1 MAFTPSITT
10 TRTRITYQQWW
21 RRRQKLIPYFFIA
34 PFFIVFIGFF
44 LGPAIYAFFASFH
57 DWHLLGEMKF
67 IGLKNYRLLFRDRT
81 LWLSVTNT
89 LYYFAAALLVQYP
102 LALLLAIALNQ
113 KALQGRHILTPL
125 MFIPV
130 LTSPVVVVIVFQI
143 FLDRTYGLF
152 NFPLRAL
159 GLEPIN
165 WLGSRQ
171 LSKAAVALL
180 ITWRWTGYNMVL
192 FLASLQS
199 IPQELYEAAWVDGAN
214 KARSFWHITL
224 PMLRPAIAYVLIMGF
239 ISAWQMFDE
248 SWLLTNGGPADS
260 SLSVGNYLYR
270 VGIREVRMGYAS
282 AIGVVLF
289 IMVFITS
296 GWQNRILG
304 LYTRGE

>member
-1 MAFTPSITT
+1 MALTASATA
-10 TRTRITYQQWW
+10 TRAIHRQWW
-21 RRRQKLIPYFFIA
+21 QQRQKLAPYLFIA
-34 PFFIVFIGFF
+34 PFFIIFIGFF
-44 LGPAIYAFFASFH
+44 LVPAFYAFFASLH

-67 IGLKNYRLLFRDRT
+67 VGLKNYRLVLRDKT
-81 LWLSVTNT
+81 LWLAVTNT
-89 LYYFAAALLVQYP
+89 IYYFAAALLIQYP
-102 LALLLAIALNQ
+102 LALALAVVLNQ
-113 KALQGRHILTPL
+113 KALRGRRILTPL
-125 MFIPV
+125 MFIPI
-130 LTSPVVVVIVFQI
+130 LTSPVVVVIVFQV

-171 LSKAAVALL
+171 FSKAAVALL
-180 ITWRWTGYNMVL
+180 ITWRWTGYNMIL

-214 KARSFWHITL
+214 KVRSFWHITL

-248 SWLLTNGGPADS
+248 SWLLTNGGPVDS

-282 AIGVVLF
+282 AVGVILF
-289 IMVFITS
+289 IMVFLAS

-304 LYTRGE
+304 LYTQED

>member
-1 MAFTPSITT
+1 MALTASATA
-10 TRTRITYQQWW
+10 TRVIHRQWW
-21 RRRQKLIPYFFIA
+21 QQRQKLAPYLFIA
-34 PFFIVFIGFF
+34 PFFIIFVGFF
-44 LGPAIYAFFASFH
+44 LGPAIYAFFASLH

-67 IGLKNYRLLFRDRT
+67 VGLKNYRLVLRDKT
-81 LWLSVTNT
+81 LWLAVTNT
-89 LYYFAAALLVQYP
+89 LYYFAAALLIQYP
-102 LALLLAIALNQ
+102 LALVLAVVLNQ
-113 KALQGRHILTPL
+113 KALRGGRILTPL
-125 MFIPV
+125 MFIPI
-130 LTSPVVVVIVFQI
+130 LTSPVVVVIVFQV

-171 LSKAAVALL
+171 FSKAAVTLL
-180 ITWRWTGYNMVL
+180 ITWRWTGYNMIL

-214 KARSFWHITL
+214 RVRSFWHITL

-248 SWLLTNGGPADS
+248 SWLLTNGGPVDS

-282 AIGVVLF
+282 AVGVILF
-289 IMVFITS
+289 IMVFLAS

-304 LYTRGE
+304 LYTRED